1 MELPFAVESPEQV
14 NVSVASLQHST
25 AGSSLVTAS
34 SQGSLMNS
42 SGGLSSPL
50 PPNTPQDV
58 VLPHYDNYHG
68 QGTPRQQGVPGH
80 LVSPAPRM
88 QVQEPMGEMEIIDFT
103 YVNVCETDEDEVDI
117 VIEGGEA
124 VEQQD
129 AQRGDVLTVLLSGVQ
144 QEQNEALVV
153 SIDDALLNIR
163 IWTISKLTADFSLIS
178 CRLKQK
184 RRI

>member
-1 MELPFAVESPEQV
+1 MELPFAVESPEHQV

-34 SQGSLMNS
+34 SQGSLMHS

-68 QGTPRQQGVPGH
+68 QGTPRQQGIP
-80 LVSPAPRM
+80 SRM
-88 QVQEPMGEMEIIDFT
+88 QVQEPMGELEKIDFT

-153 SIDDALLNIR
+153 SIA
-163 IWTISKLTADFSLIS
+163 THSLIS
-178 CRLKQK
+178 GFDRS
-184 RRI
+184 RS

>member
-1 MELPFAVESPEQV
+1 MELPFAVESPEHV

-34 SQGSLMNS
+34 SQGSLLNS

-68 QGTPRQQGVPGH
+68 QGTPRQQGIPGH

-88 QVQEPMGEMEIIDFT
+88 EPMGDLEIIDFT

-117 VIEGGEA
+117 VLEGGEA

-153 SIDDALLNIR
+153 SIDVSILNIR
-163 IWTISKLTADFSLIS
+163 M
-178 CRLKQK
+178 
-184 RRI
+184 

>member
-1 MELPFAVESPEQV
+1 VLVLVYSDSKRIMELPFAVESPEQV
-14 NVSVASLQHST
+14 TVSVASLQHST

-68 QGTPRQQGVPGH
+68 KGTPRQQGIPGH
-80 LVSPAPRM
+80 LVSPAPRGM
-88 QVQEPMGEMEIIDFT
+88 VVQEAMGDLEIIDFT

-153 SIDDALLNIR
+153 SIDDMLFN
-163 IWTISKLTADFSLIS
+163 
-178 CRLKQK
+178 